1 MGANYLKSIKTEEIS
16 FYQAL
21 TGKQRK
27 MIVNSERHNR
37 EELGLKK
44 IDNAVIDKI
53 IHREKLKGIN
63 KKKKTKRRLIGL
75 TSYNILDN
83 HQYQIAFQYVPP
95 HIENGHHHDD
105 DHGEEEGSANEI
117 DEFSKEA
124 SK

>member
-37 EELGLKK
+37 EVLGLKK

-53 IHREKLKGIN
+53 INREKLKGGN

-75 TSYNILDN
+75 TSYNILEN
-83 HQYQIAFQYVPP
+83 HQYQIAFQLVPP
-95 HIENGHHHDD
+95 QVEKGHLDNYN
-105 DHGEEEGSANEI
+105 HGEEEGSANEI
-117 DEFSKEA
+117 DEFSKKG